1 LISVVSDLKG
11 YSGGMGI
18 EAKMK
23 KTLYRFCWGNNS
35 KRQTMKGRTCRVL
48 ARAWK
53 MNSCM
58 IEFTDND
65 QRECVSRNSVRKLK
79 G

>member
-1 LISVVSDLKG
+1 MIVVSDLKG
-11 YSGGMGI
+11 YSGGIGI

-35 KRQTMKGRTCRVL
+35 KRQTLKGRICRVL
-48 ARAWK
+48 HRFRR
-53 MNSCM
+53 MNSCV
-58 IEFTDND
+58 IEFTDNG
-65 QRECVSRNSVRKLK
+65 QLECVSRFSVRKINN

>member
-1 LISVVSDLKG
+1 
-11 YSGGMGI
+11 
-18 EAKMK
+18 MK

-35 KRQTMKGRTCRVL
+35 KRQTLKGRTCKVL
-48 ARAWK
+48 ARARK

-58 IEFTDND
+58 IEFIDNG
-65 QRECVSRNSVRKLK
+65 QRECVSRFAVRKINN